1 MQVHAK
7 QYKTI
12 GGNPSLPQRS
22 ASQIS
27 QYEGWNLNSVDGGD
41 ETAQEKLEKQLI
53 VSYDCQ
59 SWILIKFLWT
69 TSFFLN
75 ISDLNFYLQRNMKMV
90 YNVRR
95 FKQIMAN

>member
-41 ETAQEKLEKQLI
+41 ETAQEKLEKQLV
-53 VSYDCQ
+53 VSYD
-59 SWILIKFLWT
+59 
-69 TSFFLN
+69 
-75 ISDLNFYLQRNMKMV
+75 
-90 YNVRR
+90 
-95 FKQIMAN
+95 

>member
-12 GGNPSLPQRS
+12 GGNPTLPQRS

-41 ETAQEKLEKQLI
+41 ETAQEKLEKQLV
-53 VSYDCQ
+53 VSYDCHSQ
-59 SWILIKFLWT
+59 ILIKSSRT

-75 ISDLNFYLQRNMKMV
+75 INDLNLFTCSA
-90 YNVRR
+90 
-95 FKQIMAN
+95 I